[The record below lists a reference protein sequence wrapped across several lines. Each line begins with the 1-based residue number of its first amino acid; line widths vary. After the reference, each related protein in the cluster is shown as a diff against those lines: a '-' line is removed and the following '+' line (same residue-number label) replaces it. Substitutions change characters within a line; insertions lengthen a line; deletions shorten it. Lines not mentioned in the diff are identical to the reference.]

1 MQLRALTLQH
11 LEDDQFVGQ
20 EREGYVEKSRV
31 VNEHVLI
38 LGHLK
43 QMSLASDVVEIMVVE
58 IVDEVCDD
66 AGKRKRRQIIRTTIG
81 CDQLLP
87 HPPRLS

>member
-1 MQLRALTLQH
+1 MRALTLQH

-31 VNEHVLI
+31 VNEQVLI

-66 AGKRKRRQIIRTTIG
+66 AGKRKKA
-81 CDQLLP
+81 
-87 HPPRLS
+87 SNYFN